1 MSQVNGISGYRQLPA
16 VQQTQNRSSKGIEA
30 ISSVSSKPDSVEIS
44 PTAQLLSKISMFPE
58 IRQEKVEEIRTQ
70 LANGTYD
77 IDGKLP
83 EAIDKFLDDYE
94 W

>member
-1 MSQVNGISGYRQLPA
+1 MGQVNGISGYQQIPA
-16 VQQTQNRSSKGIEA
+16 VQQTQNRSSDGAKTPP
-30 ISSVSSKPDSVEIS
+30 SVSSKPDSVEIS
-44 PTAQLLSKISMFPE
+44 PTAQLLGKISTFPE
-58 IRQEKVEEIRTQ
+58 IRQEKVEEIRAQ

-83 EAIDKFLDDYE
+83 EAIDSFLDDYE